1 MANFNSSIHNK
12 RIYQESIEIIYGE
25 IDFPGKERAKKPFFW
40 GRLGRRSM
48 TNKQKVAA
56 LLARITKEVDIIEGV
71 NLKDAT
77 AKKISGLS
85 GMQRNVAS
93 KFLNELVK
101 EKGAIK
107 VNTRPVLFFDK
118 NILEEKYGVKL
129 AHNTIFPDLTK
140 LQNALDKTNTD
151 HPIVEANF
159 RKVSSDVFSQM
170 VGHDG
175 SLKFQIEQC
184 KAAIRYPPDGLPV
197 LITGPTGS
205 GKSFL
210 AQLMYDYAK
219 EKNILES
226 ESPFVI
232 FNCAEYAD
240 NPELLSANLFGYQ
253 KGAFTGADHD
263 HRGIIEEADNGFL
276 FMDEI
281 HRLTPEGQEKLFL
294 FLDKGIFRRV
304 GENKGWR
311 QARVRFVF
319 ATTEKPQDFLISTF
333 LRRIPIV
340 INLPSLKER
349 PPAEKYKL
357 IYNFFREEAIS
368 MQRDL
373 YITGQAFDVFAQAD
387 FRGNVGQLK
396 NDIKLTCAR
405 AYNEYCNNG
414 RQDGLIEVH
423 LKMIP
428 EKQTCSVIS
437 DNFNGSIDRL
447 SPCNF
452 RNKSI
457 KINWKDPNPDELLF
471 QMDNSDALIHKK
483 FYESLLETFKGLEPE
498 AFLQNMGK
506 ATGMIDDYLDKLI
519 LNMHYSGKEDL
530 NSLRFETIR
539 NVVRGIFEIYKNKF
553 DLKYHD
559 NIGYRLAC
567 YLNQTMDIQ
576 YFLRL
581 SRYDH
586 KFEKLYEKVKQIF
599 PEEISSLEKI
609 LEIIYSNLDLSL
621 GHTEK
626 IVIIL
631 YLLGLN
637 IKRDVNRTKAVIIA
651 HGYSTA
657 SSIANV
663 ANHLLGEKIFES
675 FDMPIDVKTEEIIKE
690 IINFLKDV
698 NTSKGVIFLV
708 DMGSLEEIYRG
719 LEPMSRGVIGVI
731 NNINTQ
737 LALEIGSGIMQGL
750 PVDEILEKA
759 AFSNRTRFK
768 LIKPAANLKK
778 TIITTCITG
787 IGTAIRIRD
796 LIQKSMGDYAK
807 SVDVLAYDYFKL
819 KNHGLQDD
827 ILKDSDI
834 IAIIGTKDP
843 SIEKVPFFSLEDII
857 SGKKEDQFE
866 RLLRNV
872 IPEEGIEQL
881 NRSIIKYFSL
891 ESVLNYLTILN
902 PDRIIDQIEM
912 AVDGLQYELK
922 TRFSNDVKIG
932 LYIHLSCL
940 IERLVTKTQIDEYNT
955 DVLSEFSSRHQ
966 SFINIVKKSFSVIEK
981 MYSVTIPLAE
991 IYFIFE
997 ILNSK
1002 IPELMP
1008 DAG

>member
-1 MANFNSSIHNK
+1 
-12 RIYQESIEIIYGE
+12 
-25 IDFPGKERAKKPFFW
+25 
-40 GRLGRRSM
+40 M

-56 LLARITKEVDIIEGV
+56 LLASITKEVDIIEGV

-77 AKKISGLS
+77 AKKISQLS
-85 GMQRNVAS
+85 GLQRNVAS

-129 AHNTIFPDLTK
+129 TYNTVFPDLSK
-140 LQNALDKTNTD
+140 LQHALDKTSNTD
-151 HPIVEANF
+151 CQIMEVNS
-159 RKVSSDVFSQM
+159 RKACSDVFSQM
-170 VGHDG
+170 VGYDG

-184 KAAIRYPPDGLPV
+184 KAAIRYPPNGLPI

-210 AQLMYDYAK
+210 AQLMYDYAR
-219 EKNILES
+219 EKNIIEN

-263 HRGIIEEADNGFL
+263 HRGIIEEADTGFL
-276 FMDEI
+276 FLDEI

-294 FLDKGIFRRV
+294 FLDKGIFRRM

-311 QARVRFVF
+311 QARVRFIF

-349 PPAEKYKL
+349 PLGEKYKL

-368 MQRDL
+368 MRRDL
-373 YITGQAFDVFAQAD
+373 IITGQAFDIFAQAD
-387 FRGNVGQLK
+387 FKGNVGQLR

-405 AYNEYCNNG
+405 AYNDYCNSE
-414 RQDGLIEVH
+414 RRDGCIEVH
-423 LKMIP
+423 LMMIP
-428 EKQTCSVIS
+428 ERQTYSVIS
-437 DNFNGSIDRL
+437 NNFNSRL
-447 SPCNF
+447 DSLAPARF

-457 KINWKDPNPDELLF
+457 KINWKDPNPVELLL
-471 QMDNSDALIHKK
+471 QMDKTDALAHKK
-483 FYESLLETFKGLEPE
+483 FYESLLETFRGVEPE
-498 AFLQNMGK
+498 FFRQEVGTV
-506 ATGMIDDYLDKLI
+506 TGLIDDYFDQLI
-519 LNMHYSGKEDL
+519 LNMHHSGKEDL
-530 NSLRFETIR
+530 NNVRFETIR
-539 NVVRGIFEIYKNKF
+539 NVVHGIFEIYKNKF

-586 KFEKLYEKVKQIF
+586 KFTKCLEKLKQIF
-599 PEEISSLEKI
+599 PEEISSVEKI
-609 LEIIYSNLDLSL
+609 LDLIDSNLDLSI
-621 GHTEK
+621 GTTEK
-626 IVIIL
+626 LVIIM
-631 YLLGLN
+631 YLLCLN

-657 SSIANV
+657 SSIASV

-675 FDMPIDVKTEEIIKE
+675 FDMPIEVKTEEIIKK
-690 IINFLKDV
+690 IVNFMREV

-708 DMGSLEEIYRG
+708 DMGSLEEIYKG
-719 LEPMSRGVIGVI
+719 LEPMSKGIIGVI

-737 LALEIGSGIMQGL
+737 LALEIGSGIIQGL
-750 PVDEILEKA
+750 PIDEILEKA
-759 AFSNRTRFK
+759 VINNKTRFK
-768 LIKPAANLKK
+768 LIKPTINLRK

-796 LIQKSMGDYAK
+796 LIQKSMGDYVK
-807 SVDVLAYDYFKL
+807 TIDVLAYDYFKL
-819 KNHGLQDD
+819 KNQGLRDD

-843 SIEKVPFFSLEDII
+843 CISEVPFFSLEDII
-857 SGKKEDQFE
+857 SGKKEAQFE
-866 RLLRNV
+866 QLLKNV
-872 IPEEGIEQL
+872 IPEEGIEQI

-891 ESVLNYLTILN
+891 ESVLNYITILN
-902 PDRIIDQIEM
+902 PDKIIDQIEM
-912 AVDGLQYELK
+912 AVDTLQYELK
-922 TRFSNDVKIG
+922 IRFSNDVKIG

-940 IERLVTKTQIDEYNT
+940 IERLVTKTQIDDYNT
-955 DVLSEFSSRHQ
+955 DVLSDFFNRHQ
-966 SFINIVKKSFSVIEK
+966 NFINTVKKSFSVIEK